1 MAVRR
6 EFFFFYKK
14 EIFLPSFCWN
24 KKHFIEIF
32 QSAVTKIH
40 QQKFTTNDSETTMGN
55 FKMVSEVI
63 QKDTKS
69 SVILPGLLAY
79 NRVCIRHLSF
89 AFPAVTW
96 TPGTLLLWSR
106 SLVHRQRLT
115 CFFQLFTD
123 ITNWTWLMQDNSWN
137 IFLLLLGR
145 RLALLIHQCSIE
157 TVLHGRLESLLHF
170 K

>member
-1 MAVRR
+1 M
-6 EFFFFYKK
+6 Y
-14 EIFLPSFCWN
+14 CCN

-32 QSAVTKIH
+32 QSVVTKIY
-40 QQKFTTNDSETTMGN
+40 QQKFITNDSETTMGN

-63 QKDTKS
+63 QKDSKG

-79 NRVCIRHLSF
+79 NTESASDIYHLPF
-89 AFPAVTW
+89 QQW
-96 TPGTLLLWSR
+96 PGHLEPCSCEAGHLCTDSILHVS
-106 SLVHRQRLT
+106 ST
-115 CFFQLFTD
+115 FTD
-123 ITNWTWLMQDNSWN
+123 ITKWTLLTQDNFWS

-157 TVLHGRLESLLHF
+157 TVLHGRSESLLHF